1 MIFTASFA
9 VVVGLGGFSC
19 NEASGWHFVL
29 ELLKFLLRRSLL
41 SLLSPA
47 MAKAMKVMKAMKAAA
62 MKAMKKKRV
71 SKIAKGSMAKSVVLR
86 GTKEKT
92 AGGLTKSD
100 LLMNKRG
107 KVVSKKQS
115 AQGKKQF
122 LANGLGK
129 WTKAVQKARAI
140 LKLKGF
146 VAIKKGSPL
155 YTKAKEI
162 YSQ

>member
-1 MIFTASFA
+1 
-9 VVVGLGGFSC
+9 
-19 NEASGWHFVL
+19 
-29 ELLKFLLRRSLL
+29 
-41 SLLSPA
+41 

-71 SKIAKGSMAKSVVLR
+71 SKIAKGSYAKSVVLR

-92 AGGLTKSD
+92 ASGLTAKD
-100 LLMNKRG
+100 LIMNKRG
-107 KVVSKKQS
+107 KVVSKKAS
-115 AQGKKQF
+115 AAAKKKF
-122 LANGLGK
+122 MANGLGK

>member
-1 MIFTASFA
+1 
-9 VVVGLGGFSC
+9 
-19 NEASGWHFVL
+19 
-29 ELLKFLLRRSLL
+29 
-41 SLLSPA
+41 

-71 SKIAKGSMAKSVVLR
+71 SKIAKGSLAKSVVLR

-92 AGGLTKSD
+92 ASGLTAKD
-100 LLMNKRG
+100 LMMNKRG
-107 KVVSKKQS
+107 KVVSKKAS
-115 AQGKKQF
+115 AAAKKKF
-122 LANGLGK
+122 MASGLGK
-129 WTKAVQKARAI
+129 WSKAVQKARAI

>member
-1 MIFTASFA
+1 M
-9 VVVGLGGFSC
+9 G
-19 NEASGWHFVL
+19 
-29 ELLKFLLRRSLL
+29 
-41 SLLSPA
+41 
-47 MAKAMKVMKAMKAAA
+47 KAMKAAA

-71 SKIAKGSMAKSVVLR
+71 SKIAKGSLAKSVVLR

-92 AGGLTKSD
+92 ASGLTKAD
-100 LLMNKRG
+100 LFKNKRG
-107 KVVSKKQS
+107 KVVSKKK
-115 AQGKKQF
+115 AAAAKKQF

-146 VAIKKGSPL
+146 VAVKKGSPL

>member
-1 MIFTASFA
+1 M
-9 VVVGLGGFSC
+9 G
-19 NEASGWHFVL
+19 
-29 ELLKFLLRRSLL
+29 FLLRPSLL

-47 MAKAMKVMKAMKAAA
+47 MADAMR
-62 MKAMKKKRV
+62 AMKKKRV
-71 SKIAKGSMAKSVVLR
+71 SKIAKGSHAKSVVLR

-92 AGGLTKSD
+92 ASGLTSKD
-100 LLMNKRG
+100 LIMNKRG
-107 KVVSKKQS
+107 KVVSKKAAAAS
-115 AQGKKQF
+115 KKKY

>member
-1 MIFTASFA
+1 MGAQ
-9 VVVGLGGFSC
+9 
-19 NEASGWHFVL
+19 
-29 ELLKFLLRRSLL
+29 ELLKFLQRRSLL
-41 SLLSPA
+41 SLLSP
-47 MAKAMKVMKAMKAAA
+47 
-62 MKAMKKKRV
+62 AMKKKRV
-71 SKIAKGSMAKSVVLR
+71 SKIAKGSHAKSVVLR

-92 AGGLTKSD
+92 ASGLTAKD
-100 LLMNKRG
+100 LIMSKEAAAA
-107 KVVSKKQS
+107 SKK
-115 AQGKKQF
+115 KY

>member
-1 MIFTASFA
+1 MNSNRSIDGELFSHSSCCLPF
-9 VVVGLGGFSC
+9 GFESY
-19 NEASGWHFVL
+19 N
-29 ELLKFLLRRSLL
+29 SLL
-41 SLLSPA
+41 HRFLFSFLSPA

-71 SKIAKGSMAKSVVLR
+71 SKIAKGTMAKAVVLR

-92 AGGLTKSD
+92 ASGLTAKD
-100 LLMNKRG
+100 LMRNKRG
-107 KVVSKKQS
+107 KIVSKKSS
-115 AQGKKQF
+115 AAAKKKY

>member
-1 MIFTASFA
+1 M
-9 VVVGLGGFSC
+9 G
-19 NEASGWHFVL
+19 
-29 ELLKFLLRRSLL
+29 
-41 SLLSPA
+41 
-47 MAKAMKVMKAMKAAA
+47 
-62 MKAMKKKRV
+62 KKKRV
-71 SKIAKGSMAKSVVLR
+71 SKIATGSLAKSVVLR

-92 AGGLTKSD
+92 VGGLTKAD
-100 LLMNKRG
+100 LLKNKRG
-107 KVVSKKQS
+107 KIVSKKM
-115 AQGKKQF
+115 AANGKKQF
-122 LANGLGK
+122 IANGLGK